1 MKGSDAEIIVV
12 MGDGSVS
19 ISAPSR
25 PWGNRGR
32 EALEQVTGE
41 GGEHVMIIIK
51 SQAHALALIA
61 AMRSDGLAVKV
72 YGRTED
78 DKR

>member
-19 ISAPSR
+19 ISAPLR

-32 EALEQVTGE
+32 EALEEITG
-41 GGEHVMIIIK
+41 GGSEHVMIIIN

>member
-1 MKGSDAEIIVV
+1 MRGSDAEIIVV
-12 MGDGSVS
+12 MGEGATS
-19 ISAPSR
+19 IAAPSR

-32 EALEQVTGE
+32 GILEEVTG
-41 GGEHVMIIIK
+41 GDSEHMMIIIN
-51 SQAHALALIA
+51 SRAHALALIA

>member
-1 MKGSDAEIIVV
+1 MRGSDAEIIVV

-19 ISAPSR
+19 IAAPSR

-32 EALEQVTGE
+32 EVLEEITG
-41 GGEHVMIIIK
+41 GGSEHIMIIIN

-72 YGRTED
+72 YGRTKD